1 MSKTITNLSTLKINY
16 LTSQQ
21 YQDALEG
28 GEINPDELY
37 LTPASGRGSSVTYN
51 EILFSGTA
59 IGQID
64 IDGAQYTIYA
74 PTPPTK
80 TSDLT
85 NDSNF
90 VVDSSYVHT
99 DNNYTTTEKN
109 KLSGIASGAEVNQN
123 AFATVKVGT
132 TNLIADEK
140 NDTLT
145 ITAGDNITLTPTAN
159 SDSFT
164 IAATDTKYTAATTAP
179 GKVASASSTGTS
191 TNYARQDHTHGI
203 DLATGDSNGQVKIA
217 GSNVSVKG
225 LGSAAYTN
233 STAYLGSSLKGA
245 ASGVAQLDSNGLV
258 PSSQLPSYVDDV
270 LEYDKLINFPVT
282 GQTGKIYVDT
292 TTNKTYRWS
301 GTTYVEISA
310 SLALGTTSQT
320 AYRGD
325 YGNTA
330 YTHAT
335 DSNKLTTATSSGL
348 YKVAATA
355 QGHIASLTAVT
366 KADITALGIPGQ
378 DTNTTYS
385 ASTVSI
391 GSASTGTAIPADD
404 ITAWTT
410 NTPTAVTPAT
420 VVTGGTTASITPV
433 TKKTV
438 VVGGT
443 TASITP
449 VTKKTVVTGG
459 TTSSITPVTKK
470 TVVTS
475 ASGATATVSN
485 GVLTLTN
492 GSFGTGDSVT
502 TGTAVNVY
510 TGLTTGDSV
519 TTGTAQTVVTELT
532 TGDSVTNGTAVT
544 VYKSLT
550 TGPAATVTAG
560 TAASLSYT
568 AKSIPNISVSS
579 QTVVTGITA
588 N

>member
-1 MSKTITNLSTLKINY
+1 MPKIITNLSTLKINY

-21 YQDALEG
+21 YQDALEA
-28 GEINPDELY
+28 GEIDPNELY

-51 EILFSGTA
+51 EILTSGTA
-59 IGQID
+59 IGQIE
-64 IDGAQYTIYA
+64 IDGAPYTIYA
-74 PTPPTK
+74 PTPPTS

-90 VVDSSYVHT
+90 VADSNYVHT

-132 TNLIADEK
+132 TNLTADEK
-140 NDTLT
+140 SDTLT

-179 GKVASASSTGTS
+179 GKVASSSSTGTS

-233 STAYLGSSLKGA
+233 STAYLGSGLKGTA
-245 ASGVAQLDSNGLV
+245 NGVAQLDSNGLV
-258 PSSQLPSYVDDV
+258 PTSQLPSYVDDV

-301 GTTYVEISA
+301 GTAYVEISA

-335 DSNKLTTATSSGL
+335 DSSRLTTATSSGL

-420 VVTGGTTASITPV
+420 VVT
-433 TKKTV
+433 
-438 VVGGT
+438 
-443 TASITP
+443 
-449 VTKKTVVTGG
+449 
-459 TTSSITPVTKK
+459 
-470 TVVTS
+470 S
-475 ASGATATVSN
+475 ASGATASVSN
-485 GVLTLTN
+485 GVLSITN
-492 GSFGTGDSVT
+492 GSFG
-502 TGTAVNVY
+502 
-510 TGLTTGDSV
+510 
-519 TTGTAQTVVTELT
+519 
-532 TGDSVTNGTAVT
+532 
-544 VYKSLT
+544 

-560 TAASLSYT
+560 TSASLSYT